1 MSSSDIPVLPP
12 SRAQKRSA
20 RKAARTISPKPQARR
35 FSAKSALTGILA
47 LQLAIALFLMGSDLF
62 RAIPHIAWPSSQPR
76 FDTPVIPGDQTRR
89 YNPRD
94 TPLNPAQDG
103 NPNRPYRSTGDMP
116 ARLDFARSGE
126 TLTLTG
132 QIAIGDAERFADY
145 LATSATL
152 PGFIRLNSPGGSVQ
166 DALIIG
172 RQLRETELD
181 TVMGAG
187 DICLSACPYILAS
200 GVARNIHNDA
210 QVGVH
215 QHYFGTNSALPA
227 FLAVEDIQRG
237 QGEVMTYLDEMGVDP
252 LIMRHALVTPP
263 DEIYVL
269 LPAQLTDYNMDT
281 SPETD
286 S

>member
-1 MSSSDIPVLPP
+1 MSSPDIPVLPP
-12 SRAQKRSA
+12 SRAERKA
-20 RKAARTISPKPQARR
+20 ERKAASQPKPRR
-35 FSAKSALTGILA
+35 FSAKAAITGVLA
-47 LQLAIALFLMGSDLF
+47 VQLAIALFLMGSDLF

-94 TPLNPAQDG
+94 TPLRPSEDG
-103 NPNRPYRSTGDMP
+103 NPDRPYRSTGEMP
-116 ARLDFARSGE
+116 SRLDFARSGE

-132 QIAIGDAERFADY
+132 EIAVGDAERFADY
-145 LATSATL
+145 LGTNATPPS
-152 PGFIRLNSPGGSVQ
+152 FIRLNSPGGSVQ
-166 DALIIG
+166 DALSIG
-172 RQLRETELD
+172 RQLREKEVD
-181 TVMGAG
+181 TLMGAG
-187 DICLSACPYILAS
+187 DICLSACPYVLAS
-200 GVARNIHNDA
+200 GVTRDIHDDA

-237 QGEVMTYLDEMGVDP
+237 QGEVMVYLNDMGVDP

-269 LPAQLTDYNMDT
+269 LPAQLTEYNMDT
-281 SPETD
+281 DPD

>member
-12 SRAQKRSA
+12 KRTA
-20 RKAARTISPKPQARR
+20 RKAARKEASKAPRR
-35 FSAKSALTGILA
+35 VSAKSAITGVLA
-47 LQLAIALFLMGSDLF
+47 VQLAIALFLMGSDLF

-94 TPLNPAQDG
+94 TPLRQPDEG
-103 NPNRPYRSTGDMP
+103 NPDRPYRSTGDMP
-116 ARLDFARSGE
+116 ARLAFERSGE
-126 TLTLTG
+126 TLILTG
-132 QIAIGDAERFADY
+132 QIAQGDAERFKDY
-145 LATSATL
+145 LATDPTMPAM
-152 PGFIRLNSPGGSVQ
+152 IRLNSPGGSVQ
-166 DALIIG
+166 DALLIG
-172 RQLRETELD
+172 RQLRAAEVA

-200 GVARNIHNDA
+200 GLSRNIHNDA

-237 QGEVMTYLDEMGVDP
+237 QGEVMAYLNDMGVDP

-269 LPAQLTDYNMDT
+269 LPEQLTDYKMDT
-281 SPETD
+281 EPD
-286 S
+286 R